1 MKIHTLLLAVALYA
15 ASTAPALAQNAACTM
30 MTLDEANKFAA
41 GKVKSLNPTAMGG
54 VTMCE
59 YKDKFVVFSLQ
70 LFPHTLT
77 GPQQMDV
84 ARKQYSGAVPVAGV
98 ADEAFLS
105 KSLQTLVFRKKN
117 TVVKISG
124 LFLEQWEKQLPE
136 IAKFI
141 QDRVPQ

>member
-1 MKIHTLLLAVALYA
+1 M
-15 ASTAPALAQNAACTM
+15 TM
-30 MTLDEANKFAA
+30 DEANKFAN
-41 GKVKSLNPTAMGG
+41 GKVKSLNPTGMGG
-54 VTMCE
+54 VTICE
-59 YKDKFVVFSLQ
+59 YTDKFVVFSLQ

-77 GPQQMDV
+77 GQQQMDV

-98 ADEAFLS
+98 GDEAFLS

-117 TVVKISG
+117 TVVQISG